1 MSLKRKG
8 NQKDGQNHKN
18 KNMKKIILILSLLAL
33 LSCGSST
40 PDESDVKD
48 VARTVILR
56 SVKNIKSTE
65 FYHNEIITTYQDS
78 LFDYKETISATNSFG
93 GAIDQV
99 VTTRLKWN
107 GGNPSEITNWAVI
120 DIQFANR

>member
-1 MSLKRKG
+1 
-8 NQKDGQNHKN
+8 
-18 KNMKKIILILSLLAL
+18 MKKVFYYLSFIALI
-33 LSCGSST
+33 SCGNST

-48 VARTVILR
+48 VARIVILR
-56 SVKNIKSTE
+56 NVKNMKSTE

-107 GGNPSEITNWAVI
+107 GGDPSEITNWSLV
-120 DIQFANR
+120 DIQFADR